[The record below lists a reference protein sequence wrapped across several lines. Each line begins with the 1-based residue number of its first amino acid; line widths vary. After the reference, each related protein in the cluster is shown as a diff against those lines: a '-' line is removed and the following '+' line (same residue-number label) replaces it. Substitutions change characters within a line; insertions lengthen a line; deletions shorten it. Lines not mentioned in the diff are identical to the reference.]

1 MQEKILNPQPTT
13 SKIEKQDYGLK
24 DSPLDMVAFQLDQ
37 QVYCLP
43 IHIIHQII
51 DMVAI
56 THLPEANDSIE
67 GIFNFHGNT
76 VPVID
81 LRKFLNLPKIPVHLH
96 TPIMLVAFSG
106 QTIGL
111 IVDKVLNVVSY
122 PRHAILPP
130 GSLLPEDL
138 GKISILDGL
147 IQNSEG
153 FMMLLNLE
161 QLFSA
166 QRQQD
171 LAETLDHLSIRSQA
185 FSEDQRPINPASAS
199 SLGMG
204 SAQDK
209 PEGKRG
215 KGDDEIPQ
223 KRNQKQHTKP
233 ADHTTAR
240 QGSSHE
246 NNTAIPR
253 EEMA

>member
-1 MQEKILNPQPTT
+1 LNPQPTT
-13 SKIEKQDYGLK
+13 SQIEKQDYGLK
-24 DSPLDMVAFQLDQ
+24 DGPLDMVAFQLDQ

-43 IHIIHQII
+43 INIIYQII
-51 DMVAI
+51 DMVAF

-67 GIFNFHGNT
+67 GIFNYHGTT

-81 LRKFLNLPKIPVHLH
+81 LRKFLNLPKIPMHLH

-122 PRHAILPP
+122 PQHAILPP

-147 IQNSEG
+147 IQNTEG

-161 QLFSA
+161 HLFSS

-171 LAETLDHLSIRSQA
+171 LAETLDHLSTHPQEL
-185 FSEDQRPINPASAS
+185 SENQRPINPAETS
-199 SLGMG
+199 SPEMG

-215 KGDDEIPQ
+215 AGDDETPQ
-223 KRNQKQHTKP
+223 KHNQKLRTKP
-233 ADHTTAR
+233 ADQPTAR

-246 NNTAIPR
+246 NNTAVLR